1 MFDWMIELIER
12 GGYLGIVALMFLE
25 NLFPPIPSELIMPS
39 AGFQA
44 SQGSMS
50 LAGVMLSG
58 TAGSLCGALFWYA
71 VGRYAGENRLK
82 RWASRHGRWLTLTPE
97 DVDRA
102 DDWFDRHNAAAVFF
116 GRLLPTIRTL
126 ISIPAGLFEMP
137 PGPFL
142 LYSALGT
149 GLWSAAL
156 ATAGYL
162 LGDNYK
168 AVAGYLN
175 PVANVILG
183 AMVLLYL
190 YRVVTWGRERGRRE
204 RGPSG

>member
-44 SQGSMS
+44 SQGSLS
-50 LAGVMLSG
+50 LAGVMLAG

-149 GLWSAAL
+149 GLW
-156 ATAGYL
+156 
-162 LGDNYK
+162 
-168 AVAGYLN
+168 
-175 PVANVILG
+175 
-183 AMVLLYL
+183 
-190 YRVVTWGRERGRRE
+190 
-204 RGPSG
+204 

>member
-1 MFDWMIELIER
+1 MFDRMIELIESS
-12 GGYLGIVALMFLE
+12 GYLGIVALMFLE

-44 SQGSMS
+44 SQGSLS
-50 LAGVMLSG
+50 LAGVML
-58 TAGSLCGALFWYA
+58 AGSSGSLLGALFWYL
-71 VGRYAGENRLK
+71 VGRYAGEDRLK
-82 RWASRHGRWLTLTPE
+82 SWAARHGRWLTLTPG
-97 DVDRA
+97 DVDKA

-126 ISIPAGLFEMP
+126 ISIPAGLFEMRL
-137 PGPFL
+137 GPFL
-142 LYSALGT
+142 FYSALGT

-162 LGDNYK
+162 LADKYH
-168 AVAGYLN
+168 AVSDYLN

-183 AMVLLYL
+183 GMVLLYL
-190 YRVVTWGRERGRRE
+190 YRVVTWRRNE
-204 RGPSG
+204 EQSG